1 MLDQDNTKVGD
12 TMYGSKRMVNV
23 YILNILREFSD
34 ENHAITQ
41 QEILKRLKNDYSVV
55 CDRRTVKAYVDEWT
69 ELGWD
74 IVYDG
79 GYKLITREFDE
90 SELRILI
97 DSVLFSKSIS
107 TKQAKELIDKL
118 KGLASKYFK
127 SKVSHVSNLPNLN
140 RTINKQ
146 AMYWLD
152 TINDA
157 IDKQKKIRFFYN
169 EMGTNFKLHL
179 KREDP
184 YIVNP
189 YQIVANNGR
198 FYLIGNVD
206 QYDNIIHF
214 RLDKMTDVECL
225 DEPRKSKKKIPELA
239 NGLNLPKHMAEH
251 IYMFSGESVWAEIK
265 TAPSMMW
272 DLTDWFGTEFKI
284 EKKTDEYII
293 IRLKCNYSA
302 LRYWALQF
310 GPYVEILKPDNLR
323 QQLQSDAKALWEK
336 YKEL

>member
-1 MLDQDNTKVGD
+1 
-12 TMYGSKRMVNV
+12 MYGSKKMVNV

-79 GYKLITREFDE
+79 GYKLIGREFDE

-107 TKQAKELIDKL
+107 TKQAQELIDKL
-118 KGLASKYFK
+118 KGFASTYFK
-127 SKVSHVSNLPNLN
+127 SKVSHVCNLPNLN

-169 EMGTNFKLHL
+169 EMGTDFKLHL
-179 KREDP
+179 KRDDP

-272 DLTDWFGTEFKI
+272 DLTDWFGTDFKI
-284 EKKTDEYII
+284 EKKTDDHII
-293 IRLKCNYSA
+293 ARVKCNYSA